1 MNAPLKKWLKRI
13 GTAFAVLVAVLVA
26 FATWLLATE
35 SGARFA
41 LRRVASA
48 LDGKLVIAQM
58 RGTLAGHLELRDVAY
73 KDASIGI
80 DAKLKSVALVYD
92 FAPLLRKSLH
102 VRRLDIDGVQV
113 ALTTVPSPSR
123 PPSSTTPVPTM
134 QAMLTPP
141 LDIVLDKLHVGTTT
155 LTQDGKVAFASDGL
169 DVAASWS
176 HSALVVRQFALRASA
191 GKVQLTGTLDSYRDL
206 RGKARLD
213 FDWQAGHHH
222 YAGVLD
228 MDHDGARGIAHG
240 DIAIDAY
247 TARIDAL
254 QFALAAGKF
263 TVDKLVLKSPQI
275 PGSLQATASAQLD
288 AQPITGDA
296 ILAWN
301 DVELPAELAGQ
312 ALATHGRLEASGNA
326 QAFAAKGELSIGPP
340 GQLADIAVQLS
351 GTPDKI
357 ALQQLELK
365 QANGGLNA
373 SGDIILEPQLG
384 WNILAQARRFD
395 PGAFAKG
402 WPGAVDFALSTNGQM
417 HKDGPAGTLTLD
429 KLGGTLRGRALGGGG
444 ELRFAAPA
452 TLDGTL
458 RLQSAS
464 STVVLHGKGDKRTEF
479 TADFNVAALGDWLPQ
494 AGGRLRGTL
503 AAHGVWPA
511 LDARAN
517 VDAADIRFADT
528 HIAALA
534 LDLDVRDASA
544 PSGRVALNAKHVS
557 TGGHRFDSV
566 TFDAHGKR
574 TAHALTFAAT
584 GPQLQASLAIDGA
597 LAKNDDWQGALSA
610 LRITLSNAPAW
621 TLQHPVMLG
630 APHEGGFSMDDLCLV
645 SATASIC
652 SSANQ
657 DKAGALRAK
666 LAIAH
671 LPLAGIARLVAPD
684 APLRLAGEIDG
695 AGELTRTA
703 NGTLGGNA
711 KFVSAAGSVA
721 YPDAATQPILAYE
734 SLDASAA
741 FDARGS
747 RIDVHANL
755 SDNGHLDGHVAL
767 GANSAGAMPLSG
779 TIAATINNFGFV
791 DLLNTQTANTRGK
804 LDATLTLG
812 GTSLAPDVT
821 GNVAI
826 TQFGTEIPAA
836 GLKLHEG
843 RVTLQSSDGRRFALD
858 GQLHSGDGQLA
869 IAGNIGSTAD
879 DPIALTISGSDFLA
893 ADIPGAQLRI
903 SPELALARAAGAFT
917 LTGTLT
923 IPKASID
930 LSKLPGGGATQPS
943 PDVVIVDARPAPTA
957 APTPLDAD
965 ITVKLGAGDKHELDL
980 RQGREVHLVGF
991 GLNGYLGGQLTV
1003 RERSGRAATGRGQVV
1018 VNGTYKAYGQ
1028 DLSIDEGRLL
1038 FAGTPLDNP
1047 GLDLRATRG
1056 IPDAQVTVG
1065 LQVRGTAQ
1073 APQLTVFSAPA
1084 MEQSDA
1090 LSYLVAGKPLS
1101 QLKGGEGNAVS
1112 SAASALGTAGG
1123 DLLAKSIGAKLG
1135 FDDVGVADNSAVG
1148 GAALTIGK
1156 YLSPRLYLSYGIGL
1170 FTPGQVVTLRYRLT
1184 RHIDTQL
1191 QNGTLSSRAG
1201 INYRI
1206 EK

>member
-1 MNAPLKKWLKRI
+1 MRAPLKKWLKRI
-13 GTAFAVLVAVLVA
+13 GIAFAVLVAVLVA

-41 LRRVASA
+41 LKRVASA
-48 LDGKLVIAQM
+48 LDGKLVIAQL

-80 DAKLKSVALVYD
+80 DARLKSVAIVYD
-92 FAPLLRKSLH
+92 VAPLLHKTLH

-113 ALTTVPSPSR
+113 ALTTVPSR
-123 PPSSTTPVPTM
+123 PPSPTTPAPSM

-141 LDIVLDKLHVGTTT
+141 LDIVLDQLHVGTIT
-155 LTQDGKVAFASDGL
+155 LTQDGKVTFASDSL

-176 HSALVVRQFALRASA
+176 HTALIVRQFALRASA
-191 GKVQLTGTLDSYRDL
+191 GKVDLSGMLDSYRDL

-213 FDWQAGHHH
+213 FHWQAGSHR

-228 MDHDGARGIAHG
+228 LDHDGAHGSAHG
-240 DIAIDAY
+240 NIAIDAY
-247 TARIDAL
+247 TAQIDPL
-254 QFALAAGKF
+254 QFAFANGKF
-263 TVDKLVLKSPQI
+263 TVAKLVVHSPQI
-275 PGSLQATASAQLD
+275 PGTLQATASAQLD
-288 AQPITGDA
+288 AHPIAGNAT
-296 ILAWN
+296 LAWT
-301 DVELPAELAGQ
+301 DVELPADLTGQ
-312 ALATHGRLEASGNA
+312 ALATHGRLDASGSA
-326 QAFAAKGELSIGPP
+326 QAFAAKGELSVGPP
-340 GQLADIAVQLS
+340 GQLADIAVQLG
-351 GTPDKI
+351 GTPGKI

-365 QANGGLNA
+365 QVNGGLNA
-373 SGDIILEPQLG
+373 SGEIILEPQFG
-384 WNILAQARRFD
+384 WNIRAQARRLD
-395 PGAFAKG
+395 PGVFAKD
-402 WPGAVDFALSTNGQM
+402 WPGAVDFAISTNGQM

-429 KLGGTLRGRALGGGG
+429 TFGGTLRGRALGGDG

-458 RLQSAS
+458 RLQSAR
-464 STVVLHGKGDKRTEF
+464 STIVLRGKGDKRTEF
-479 TADFNVAALGDWLPQ
+479 TADVNVAALSDWLPQ

-503 AAHGVWPA
+503 AAQGVWPA
-511 LDARAN
+511 LDARGN
-517 VDAADIRFADT
+517 VDATDIRFADT

-544 PSGRVALNAKHVS
+544 PSGRAALNAKHVS
-557 TGGHRFDSV
+557 VGGYRFDTV
-566 TFDAHGKR
+566 TLDAHGTR
-574 TAHALTFAAT
+574 AAHAVTVAAT
-584 GPQLQASLAIDGA
+584 GPQLQATLALNGA
-597 LAKNDDWQGALSA
+597 LAKNDDWQGTLSA
-610 LRITLSNAPAW
+610 LQVAPHNAPAW
-621 TLQHPVMLG
+621 TLLHPVALG
-630 APHEGGFSMDDLCLV
+630 APHEGGFSVGDLCLINA
-645 SATASIC
+645 SASIC
-652 SSANQ
+652 SSVNQ

-671 LPLAGIARLVAPD
+671 LPLAGIAQLAAPD

-695 AGELTRTA
+695 TGELTRSA
-703 NGTLGGNA
+703 NGTLGGSA
-711 KFVSAAGSVA
+711 QFVSAAGSVA
-721 YPDAATQPILAYE
+721 YPDAAAQPILTYE
-734 SLDASAA
+734 NFDASAA

-747 RIDVHANL
+747 RIDVRANL
-755 SDNGHLDGHVAL
+755 NDNGHLDGHVAL
-767 GANSAGAMPLSG
+767 GVDSAGAMPLSG
-779 TIAATINNFGFV
+779 TIAATINNLGFV

-804 LDATLTLG
+804 LEATLTLG
-812 GTSLAPDVT
+812 GTSLAPNVT
-821 GNVAI
+821 GNLAL

-836 GLKLHEG
+836 GLKLHDG
-843 RVTLQSSDGRRFALD
+843 HATLQSSDGRSFALD

-903 SPELALARAAGAFT
+903 SPELALARAAGKFT
-917 LTGTLT
+917 LSGTLS

-930 LSKLPGGGATQPS
+930 LSKLPGGGATKPS
-943 PDVVIVDARPAPTA
+943 PDVVIVDAQPAPSAT
-957 APTPLDAD
+957 PTPLDAD
-965 ITVKLGAGDKHELDL
+965 ITVKLGSGDKRDMDL

-1003 RERSGRAATGRGQVV
+1003 RERPGSAATGRGQVV

-1028 DLSIDEGRLL
+1028 DLTIDEGRLL

-1056 IPDAQVTVG
+1056 IADAQVTVG

-1073 APQLTVFSAPA
+1073 APQLTVFSTPA